1 MHIFVIAFNIIMTPT
16 ALQPADIT
24 DELLATYETVI
35 GLEVHCQL
43 LTESKLFT
51 RDINLFGTEPNTN
64 IGPLTLALPGTL
76 PKVNKKAVEYAI
88 RLGLACGC
96 SISRKTVFDRK
107 NYFYPDLPKGYQ
119 ISQDKKPVC
128 ENGGVTISIKDAAG
142 QTIEKVIRFHHIH
155 LEEDAG
161 KSVHEG
167 DQVET
172 LLDYNRAGTPL
183 VEMVSEPDLRS
194 AEETGAFV
202 TEIRRLVRYLGISDG
217 NMEEGSLRCDVNVS
231 VRKYGAEQYGTKV
244 EIKNMNSIRNMM
256 RAISFEQKR
265 QVALIESGAA
275 VQQETRMFDVENG
288 QTYGMRVKETMNDY
302 RYFPD
307 PDLAPVVISEE
318 WLQEIKTSMPA
329 LPHELREK
337 FVNQYGIPAYDA
349 MVLTDTKEIADYFEA
364 VCSKTQAYKAVSNWL
379 MGPVKSFLN
388 ENGGDIKLFPISAQ
402 TLAEVIELSEAGI
415 VSNSVATQ
423 KIFPVLLAEPARSP
437 QEVAYT
443 NNWLQNSNTNELE
456 SLVEEVIASM
466 PDKVTAYRKGKKGL
480 IGLFVGE
487 VMKKSNNT
495 ADPKLV
501 NQLLSQKLS

>member
-1 MHIFVIAFNIIMTPT
+1 MTES
-16 ALQPADIT
+16 AIQPSDIT

-43 LTESKLFT
+43 LTESKLFAQD
-51 RDINLFGTEPNTN
+51 RNRFGTEPNTN

-76 PKVNKKAVEYAI
+76 PKINKKAVEYAI

-96 SISRKTVFDRK
+96 SISRRTIFDRK

-119 ISQDKKPVC
+119 ISQDKKPIC
-128 ENGGVTISIKDAAG
+128 ENGGITIAIKNAEG
-142 QTIEKVIRFHHIH
+142 KIIEKWIRFHHIH

-161 KSVHEG
+161 KSVHDGSET
-167 DQVET
+167 ET

-202 TEIRRLVRYLGISDG
+202 TEIRRLVRYLQISDG

-231 VRKYGAEQYGTKV
+231 IRKKGEARLGTKV

-256 RAISFEQKR
+256 RAISFEEKR
-265 QVALIESGAA
+265 QVALLENGAGI
-275 VQQETRMFDVENG
+275 QQETRMFDVESG

-307 PDLAPVVISEE
+307 PDLSPVVVSEE
-318 WLQEIKTSMPA
+318 WLEKIRESMPA
-329 LPHELREK
+329 LPQQLREK

-349 MVLTDTKEIADYFEA
+349 MVLTDTREIAAYFEA
-364 VCSKTQAYKAVSNWL
+364 VCSETSAFKAASNWL
-379 MGPVKSFLN
+379 MGPVKSYLN
-388 ENGGDIKLFPISAQ
+388 DHGGNIETFPISPEI
-402 TLAEVIELSEAGI
+402 LADLIQLSESGVI
-415 VSNSVATQ
+415 SNSVATQ
-423 KIFPVLLAEPARSP
+423 KIFPVLLEEPERQPSEIASS
-437 QEVAYT
+437 

-456 SLVEEVIASM
+456 TLITEVMNAM
-466 PDKVTAYRKGKKGL
+466 PDKVAAYRKGKKGL
-480 IGLFVGE
+480 LGLFVGE
-487 VMKKSNNT
+487 VMKKSNGT
-495 ADPKLV
+495 ADPKLI
-501 NQLLSQKLS
+501 NQMLAEKL

>member
-1 MHIFVIAFNIIMTPT
+1 MTEG
-16 ALQPADIT
+16 AIQPSDLT

-43 LTESKLFT
+43 LTESKLFAQD
-51 RDINLFGTEPNTN
+51 RNMFGTEPNTN

-76 PKVNKKAVEYAI
+76 PKINKKAVEYAI

-96 SISRKTVFDRK
+96 SISRRTIFDQK

-119 ISQDKKPVC
+119 ISQDKKPIC
-128 ENGGVTISIKDAAG
+128 ENGGVTIAIKNNEG
-142 QTIEKVIRFHHIH
+142 KLIEKFIRFHHIH

-161 KSVHEG
+161 KSVHDG
-167 DQVET
+167 SDTET

-202 TEIRRLVRYLGISDG
+202 TEIRRLVRYLHISDG

-231 VRKYGAEQYGTKV
+231 IRKRGETRLGTKV

-256 RAISFEQKR
+256 RAISFEEKR
-265 QVALIESGAA
+265 QIAMLENGTEI
-275 VQQETRMFDVENG
+275 QQETRMFDVESG

-307 PDLAPVVISEE
+307 PDLSPVVVSEE
-318 WLQEIKTSMPA
+318 WLENIKESMPA
-329 LPHELREK
+329 LPQQLREK

-349 MVLTDTKEIADYFEA
+349 MVLTDTREIAEYFET
-364 VCSKTQAYKAVSNWL
+364 VCSETSAFKAASNWL
-379 MGPVKSFLN
+379 MGPVKSYLN
-388 ENGGDIKLFPISAQ
+388 DHGGHIELFPVSPKI
-402 TLAEVIELSEAGI
+402 LAALIELSESGV
-415 VSNSVATQ
+415 VSNSVASQ
-423 KIFPVLLAEPARSP
+423 KIFPVLLEEPDRQPSEIASS
-437 QEVAYT
+437 

-456 SLVEEVIASM
+456 TLITEVINAM
-466 PDKVTAYRKGKKGL
+466 PDKVVAYRKGKKGL
-480 IGLFVGE
+480 LGLFVGE
-487 VMKKSNNT
+487 IMKKSNGT
-495 ADPKLV
+495 ADPKLI
-501 NQLLSQKLS
+501 NQLLAEKL

>member
-1 MHIFVIAFNIIMTPT
+1 MTES
-16 ALQPADIT
+16 AIQPADIT

-43 LTESKLFT
+43 LTESKLFAQD
-51 RDINLFGTEPNTN
+51 RNIFGTEPNTN

-76 PKVNKKAVEYAI
+76 PKINKKAVEYAV

-96 SISRKTVFDRK
+96 SISKRTIFDRK

-119 ISQDKKPVC
+119 ISQDKKPIC
-128 ENGGVTISIKDAAG
+128 ENGGVTIAIKNPEGKMA
-142 QTIEKVIRFHHIH
+142 EKLIRFHHIH

-161 KSVHEG
+161 KSVHDG
-167 DQVET
+167 SDTET

-202 TEIRRLVRYLGISDG
+202 TEIRRLVRYLQISDG

-231 VRKYGAEQYGTKV
+231 IRKKGENKLGTKV

-256 RAISFEQKR
+256 RAISFEEKR
-265 QVALIESGAA
+265 QVSMLENGTEI
-275 VQQETRMFDVENG
+275 QQETRMFDVESG

-307 PDLAPVVISEE
+307 PDLSPVVVSEE
-318 WLQEIKTSMPA
+318 WLENIRESMPA
-329 LPHELREK
+329 LPQQLREK

-349 MVLTDTKEIADYFEA
+349 MVLTDTREIAEYFEA
-364 VCSKTQAYKAVSNWL
+364 VCSETSAFKAASNWL
-379 MGPVKSFLN
+379 MGPVKSYLN
-388 ENGGDIKLFPISAQ
+388 DHGGTIEAFPVSPKI
-402 TLAEVIELSEAGI
+402 LADLIQLSESGV

-423 KIFPVLLAEPARSP
+423 KIFPVLLEEPGRLPSEIASS
-437 QEVAYT
+437 

-456 SLVEEVIASM
+456 TLITEVINAM
-466 PDKVTAYRKGKKGL
+466 PDKVAAYRKGKKGL
-480 IGLFVGE
+480 LGLFVGE
-487 VMKKSNNT
+487 VMKKSNGT
-495 ADPKLV
+495 ADPKLI
-501 NQLLSQKLS
+501 NQLLAEKL

>member
-1 MHIFVIAFNIIMTPT
+1 MTNT
-16 ALQPADIT
+16 TLQPADIT

-51 RDINLFGTEPNTN
+51 RDVNLFGTEPNTN

-76 PKVNKKAVEYAI
+76 PKINKKAVEYAV

-119 ISQDKKPVC
+119 ISQDKKPIC
-128 ENGGVTISIKDAAG
+128 ENGGVTISTKDATG
-142 QTIEKVIRFHHIH
+142 KITEKLIRFHHIH

-231 VRKYGAEQYGTKV
+231 VRKNGAAEFGTKV

-256 RAISFEQKR
+256 RAIGFEERR
-265 QVALIESGAA
+265 QVALLESGGT
-275 VQQETRMFDVENG
+275 VQQETRMFDVDNG

-307 PDLAPVVISEE
+307 PDLSPVIVSEE
-318 WLQEIKTSMPA
+318 WLNDIKGSMPA

-349 MVLTDTKEIADYFEA
+349 MVLTDTKEVADYFEA
-364 VCSKTQAYKAVSNWL
+364 VCSKTSAYKAASNWL

-388 ENGGDIKLFPISAQ
+388 DNGGNIALFPVSAQ
-402 TLAEVIELSEAGI
+402 TLAELIELSESGT

-423 KIFPVLLAEPARSP
+423 KIFPVLLAEPQRVPRDIAS
-437 QEVAYT
+437 E

-456 SLVEEVIASM
+456 SLVEEVINSM
-466 PDKVTAYRKGKKGL
+466 PDKVAAYRKGKKGL

-501 NQLLSQKLS
+501 NQLLAQKLS